1 VRVEARPSSPATRLK
16 RHPERGRYERAELD
30 AILDEGLICHLGF
43 IADGRP
49 LVLPTIHAR
58 SGDVV
63 YIHGSSVS
71 RMQKALQAG
80 VECCLT
86 VTLLDGLV
94 MARAAFTHSMNYRS
108 AVVLGRA
115 EPVVDPDEKNA
126 AFAAIVDHVAMG
138 RWAESRPPNRKE
150 IKATSILRLPITEW
164 SAKVRTGGPKDDPDD
179 LDLDVWAG
187 VLPLSLVPG
196 SPVPSDDLKPGIAPP
211 GYLTRYRRN
220 R

>member
-1 VRVEARPSSPATRLK
+1 VRVEARQSSPATRLK

-63 YIHGSSVS
+63 YIHGSIVS

-187 VLPLSLVPG
+187 VLPLSLMPG
-196 SPVPSDDLKPGIAPP
+196 SPVPSDDLKPGIASP

>member
-1 VRVEARPSSPATRLK
+1 V
-16 RHPERGRYERAELD
+16 D

-49 LVLPTIHAR
+49 MVLPTIHAR
-58 SGDVV
+58 SGDLL
-63 YIHGSSVS
+63 YIHGSSAS

-80 VECCLT
+80 IECCVT

-115 EPVVDPDEKNA
+115 EPVTDPDEKDA
-126 AFAAIVDHVAMG
+126 AFAAIVDHVAQG
-138 RWAESRPPNRKE
+138 RWAQSRPPNRKE

-164 SAKVRTGGPKDDPDD
+164 SAKVRTGGPKDEAGD
-179 LDLDVWAG
+179 LELDVWAG
-187 VLPLSLVPG
+187 VLPISLVPG
-196 SPVPSDDLKPGIAPP
+196 APVPSEDLKAGVTPP
-211 GYLTRYRRN
+211 EYLTRYRRN